1 MTHQHES
8 PAAAGAQEPNPSDV
22 EVGACFL
29 GKSLITQNLLSG
41 PSNVLQ
47 FTRFCDTFV
56 ADPLSNGVIDS
67 IDTFAFSPARR
78 SVVSDVAVS
87 CAGAFL
93 AGKSMSHL
101 ISRPGMQLV
110 SSGCLPPLLALLTDP
125 RLPDHTQERVA
136 SLTLEAV
143 GVRSGVVSLPVHMLA
158 ISCVLC
164 AVLMRSPHLAAA
176 DRTILLHV
184 SRTVLPGLPAC
195 RWPCCSTMGCRCW
208 PRPCSA
214 APLARECAQ
223 RALWGSCVL
232 RSPWCGRNC
241 QPSLGPPCSCSLG
254 AWQASRLGGPWHPC
268 CVSRHEPHTALG
280 QMLNVTQQ

>member
-47 FTRFCDTFV
+47 FTRLCDTFV

-101 ISRPGMQLV
+101 IPRPGMQLV

-164 AVLMRSPHLAAA
+164 AVLHAQPASCCCRSYHLV
-176 DRTILLHV
+176 TCL
-184 SRTVLPGLPAC
+184 TY
-195 RWPCCSTMGCRCW
+195 
-208 PRPCSA
+208 SA
-214 APLARECAQ
+214 AWSACL
-223 RALWGSCVL
+223 
-232 RSPWCGRNC
+232 
-241 QPSLGPPCSCSLG
+241 
-254 AWQASRLGGPWHPC
+254 
-268 CVSRHEPHTALG
+268 
-280 QMLNVTQQ
+280 